1 MTHWALTVTIIKLF
15 AEHTLDYNWTDINMA
30 ASFEASSQQLADIW
44 RDGLRKHIPDSRV
57 HEANMG
63 PIWRQRVPGGPHVG
77 LMNHAMSFALDTVPI
92 WIYNHLM
99 IPV

>member
-15 AEHTLDYNWTDINMA
+15 AEHTLGYSWTDIIMA

-44 RDGLRKHIPDSRV
+44 RDVLRKDIPDSKV

-63 PIWRQRVPGGPHVG
+63 PIWGQRDPGGPHVG
-77 LMNHAMSFALDTVPI
+77 PMNLLWTLLWEQFQSGFITA
-92 WIYNHLM
+92 
-99 IPV
+99 